1 MVSELLQAITIGIP
15 QGALYGLMGFGIAMI
30 FRSAGT
36 LNFSHGYSAMVSV
49 LITLSAMQTFIGL
62 NILEGRL
69 ALFAAIPVGLIAGA
83 VFGVLIDLLL
93 MRRVKH
99 VSPASMLMITLG
111 LLLVFEGAANLIWSP
126 DYESFPR
133 LLPGPP
139 FIFEGAGLF
148 EGIRV
153 VFRRNDI
160 AVMLIALVI
169 SVSMAALMKY
179 TKIGLAI
186 RARGQDPV
194 GAQSVG
200 INTNRVDSIVWGLS
214 ITLAVVVGILIAPI
228 TRVHPTML
236 MNTQLL
242 GITAAVLGGF
252 SSLFGAIW
260 GGLMIGVLE
269 RLIDIVPA
277 LDGYETAI
285 IFFLIIL
292 ILVFKPNGLFAGKVG
307 RKA

>member
-1 MVSELLQAITIGIP
+1 MNALLQAIAIGVP
-15 QGALYGLMGFGIAMI
+15 QGALYGLMGFGIALI

-49 LITLSAMQTFIGL
+49 LITLSTIQWFLGMGW
-62 NILEGRL
+62 LEGHA
-69 ALFAAIPVGLIAGA
+69 ALFAAIPVGLISGA
-83 VFGVLIDLLL
+83 VFGVLIDILL

-133 LLPGPP
+133 ILPGAP
-139 FIFEGAGLF
+139 FVFQGAGVLG
-148 EGIRV
+148 EVRV
-153 VFRRNDI
+153 IFRRNDL

-169 SVSMAALMKY
+169 SLSMAGLMKY

-186 RARGQDPV
+186 RARGQDPI
-194 GAQSVG
+194 GAQAVG
-200 INTNRVDSIVWGLS
+200 INTNRVDSIVWAIA
-214 ITLAVVVGILIAPI
+214 ITLAVVVGILVAPI

-260 GGLMIGVLE
+260 GGLIIGVLE
-269 RLIDIVPA
+269 RVVDIFPA

-292 ILVFKPNGLFAGKVG
+292 VLVFKPEGIFAPRQG

>member
-1 MVSELLQAITIGIP
+1 MSALLQAITIGIP
-15 QGALYGLMGFGIAMI
+15 QGTLYGLMGFGIAMI
-30 FRSAGT
+30 FRTAGT
-36 LNFSHGYSAMVSV
+36 LNFSHGYSAMVCV
-49 LITLSAMQTFIGL
+49 LITLTAVRTFIGL
-62 NILEGRL
+62 ELLEGTA
-69 ALFAAIPVGLIAGA
+69 ALIAAIPVGLIAAA
-83 VFGVLIDLLL
+83 VFGALIDLVL

-133 LLPGPP
+133 LLPGAPL
-139 FIFEGAGLF
+139 IFEGTGALAGV
-148 EGIRV
+148 RV
-153 VFRRNDI
+153 VFRRNDL
-160 AVMLIALVI
+160 AVMVVALVI
-169 SVSMAALMKY
+169 SVSMAAVMRY

-194 GAQSVG
+194 GAQAVG
-200 INTNRVDSIVWGLS
+200 INTNRVDTVVWALS
-214 ITLAVVVGILIAPI
+214 ITLAAVVGILIAPI

-269 RLIDIVPA
+269 RVIDIFPF

-292 ILVFKPNGLFAGKVG
+292 VLVFKPTGLFAGGGG

>member
-1 MVSELLQAITIGIP
+1 MSALLQAVTIGIP
-15 QGALYGLMGFGIAMI
+15 QGTLYGLMGFGIAMI

-36 LNFSHGYSAMVSV
+36 LNFSHGYSAMVCV
-49 LITLSAMQTFIGL
+49 LITLTAVRTFIGL
-62 NILEGRL
+62 ELLEGTA
-69 ALFAAIPVGLIAGA
+69 ALIAAVPVGLVTAA
-83 VFGVLIDLLL
+83 VFGALIDLVL

-133 LLPGPP
+133 LLPGAP
-139 FIFEGAGLF
+139 FIFEGSGAFAGV
-148 EGIRV
+148 RV
-153 VFRRNDI
+153 VFRRNDL
-160 AVMLIALVI
+160 AVMVIALVI
-169 SVSMAALMKY
+169 SVSMAAVMRY

-194 GAQSVG
+194 GAQAVG
-200 INTNRVDSIVWGLS
+200 INTNRVDTIVWALS
-214 ITLAVVVGILIAPI
+214 ITLAAVVGILIAPI

-269 RLIDIVPA
+269 RIIDIFPF

-292 ILVFKPNGLFAGKVG
+292 VLVFKPTGLFAGGGG

>member
-1 MVSELLQAITIGIP
+1 MSELLQAITIGIP
-15 QGALYGLMGFGIAMI
+15 QGTLYGLMGFGIAMI

-36 LNFSHGYSAMVSV
+36 LNFSHGYSAMVCV
-49 LITLSAMQTFIGL
+49 LITLSAMRTFLGLDIMEGRAALFVAIPIGL
-62 NILEGRL
+62 LS
-69 ALFAAIPVGLIAGA
+69 GA
-83 VFGVLIDLLL
+83 VLGVLIDIVL

-111 LLLVFEGAANLIWSP
+111 LLLVFEGGANLIWSP

-139 FIFEGAGLF
+139 FIFEGTGVF
-148 EGIRV
+148 SDIRV

-160 AVMLIALVI
+160 AVMIIALVI
-169 SVSMAALMKY
+169 SVSMAAIMKY

-194 GAQSVG
+194 GAQAVG

-260 GGLMIGVLE
+260 GVLMIGVLE
-269 RLIDIVPA
+269 RVIDIFPW

-285 IFFLIIL
+285 IFFLIIH
-292 ILVFKPNGLFAGKVG
+292 
-307 RKA
+307 

>member
-1 MVSELLQAITIGIP
+1 MNELLQAITIGIP

-30 FRSAGT
+30 FRAAGT

-49 LITLSAMQTFIGL
+49 LITLTAIQWFLGMGW
-62 NILEGRL
+62 LEGRA
-69 ALFAAIPVGLIAGA
+69 ALFAAVPIGLLSGA
-83 VFGVLIDLLL
+83 VFGVLIDVLL

-133 LLPGPP
+133 ILSGAP
-139 FIFEGAGLF
+139 FVFQGTGAL

-153 VFRRNDI
+153 IFRRNDL
-160 AVMLIALVI
+160 AVLLIALAI
-169 SVSMAALMKY
+169 SLSMAALMKY

-194 GAQSVG
+194 GAQAVG
-200 INTNRVDSIVWGLS
+200 INTNRVDSIVWAIA
-214 ITLAVVVGILIAPI
+214 ITLAVVVGILVAPI

-269 RLIDIVPA
+269 RVVDIFPA

-292 ILVFKPNGLFAGKVG
+292 VLVFKPEGIFAPKQG

>member
-1 MVSELLQAITIGIP
+1 VSALLQAVTIGIP
-15 QGALYGLMGFGIAMI
+15 QGTLYGLMGFGIAMI
-30 FRSAGT
+30 FRTAGT
-36 LNFSHGYSAMVSV
+36 LNFSHGYSAMVCV
-49 LITLSAMQTFIGL
+49 LITLTAVRTFIGL
-62 NILEGRL
+62 ELLEGTA
-69 ALFAAIPVGLIAGA
+69 ALVAAIPVGLISGA
-83 VFGVLIDLLL
+83 VFGALIDLVL

-111 LLLVFEGAANLIWSP
+111 LLLVFEGAANLVWSP

-133 LLPGPP
+133 LLPGSP
-139 FIFEGAGLF
+139 FIFEGTGAFAGL
-148 EGIRV
+148 RV
-153 VFRRNDI
+153 VFRRNDL
-160 AVMLIALVI
+160 AVMIIALVI
-169 SVSMAALMKY
+169 SVSMAAVMRY
-179 TKIGLAI
+179 TKTGLAI

-194 GAQSVG
+194 GAQAVG
-200 INTNRVDSIVWGLS
+200 INTNRVDTIVWALS
-214 ITLAVVVGILIAPI
+214 ITLAAVVGILIAPI

-269 RLIDIVPA
+269 RVIDIFPF

-292 ILVFKPNGLFAGKVG
+292 VLVFKPTGLFAGGGG

>member
-1 MVSELLQAITIGIP
+1 MNEFLQAITIGIP

-49 LITLSAMQTFIGL
+49 LITLTAIEWFLGAGL
-62 NILEGRL
+62 FEGRE
-69 ALFAAIPVGLIAGA
+69 ALFAAVPVGLVSGA
-83 VFGVLIDLLL
+83 VFGVLIDVLL

-133 LLPGPP
+133 ILPGVP
-139 FIFEGAGLF
+139 FVFQGTGAL

-153 VFRRNDI
+153 VFRRNDL
-160 AVMLIALVI
+160 AVLLIALVI
-169 SVSMAALMKY
+169 SLSMAALMKY

-194 GAQSVG
+194 GAQAVG
-200 INTNRVDSIVWGLS
+200 INTNRVDSIVWALA
-214 ITLAVVVGILIAPI
+214 IVLAVVVGILVAPI

-269 RLIDIVPA
+269 RVVDIFPA

-285 IFFLIIL
+285 IFFLIIVV
-292 ILVFKPNGLFAGKVG
+292 LVFKPEGIFAPKQG

>member
-1 MVSELLQAITIGIP
+1 VNAFLQAITIGIP

-49 LITLSAMQTFIGL
+49 LITLTTIEWFFDAGIV
-62 NILEGRL
+62 EGHA
-69 ALFAAIPVGLIAGA
+69 ALFAAIPVGLISGA

-111 LLLVFEGAANLIWSP
+111 LLLVFEGTANLVWSP

-133 LLPGPP
+133 ILPGPP
-139 FIFEGAGLF
+139 FIFEGTGAL
-148 EGIRV
+148 EEIRV
-153 VFRRNDI
+153 VFRRNDL

-169 SVSMAALMKY
+169 SLSLAAVMKY

-194 GAQSVG
+194 GAQAVG
-200 INTNRVDSIVWGLS
+200 INTNRVDSIVWGLALL
-214 ITLAVVVGILIAPI
+214 LATVVGILVAPI

-252 SSLFGAIW
+252 SSLFGAVW

-269 RLIDIVPA
+269 RVIDIFPA

-292 ILVFKPNGLFAGKVG
+292 VLVFKPQGIFAPKQG

>member
-1 MVSELLQAITIGIP
+1 MSEILQAITIGIP

-49 LITLSAMQTFIGL
+49 LVTLSAMHWFLGIGFI
-62 NILEGRL
+62 EGR
-69 ALFAAIPVGLIAGA
+69 AAFFAAIPVGLISGA
-83 VFGVLIDLLL
+83 LFGVLIDLIL

-126 DYESFPR
+126 NYESFPR
-133 LLPGPP
+133 ILPGPP
-139 FIFEGAGLF
+139 FVFEGTGFF

-153 VFRRNDI
+153 VFRRNDLP
-160 AVMLIALVI
+160 VMIVALVI
-169 SVSMAALMKY
+169 SLGMAAFMKY
-179 TKIGLAI
+179 TKTGLAI
-186 RARGQDPV
+186 RARGEDPV
-194 GAQSVG
+194 GAQAVG
-200 INTNRVDSIVWGLS
+200 INTNRVDSIVWGIA

-252 SSLFGAIW
+252 HSLFGAIW
-260 GGLMIGVLE
+260 GGLIIGILE
-269 RLIDIVPA
+269 RIIDIFPA

-292 ILVFKPNGLFAGKVG
+292 VLVFKPTGLFAPKAG
-307 RKA
+307 RNA

>member
-1 MVSELLQAITIGIP
+1 MNEFLQAVTIGIP

-49 LITLSAMQTFIGL
+49 LITLTSIEWFLGMGL
-62 NILEGRL
+62 LEGRA
-69 ALFAAIPVGLIAGA
+69 ALFAAIPVGLLSGA
-83 VFGVLIDLLL
+83 VFGVLIDVLL

-111 LLLVFEGAANLIWSP
+111 LLLVFEGAANLVWSP
-126 DYESFPR
+126 DFESFPR
-133 LLPGPP
+133 ILPGAP
-139 FIFEGAGLF
+139 FVFQGTGAL
-148 EGIRV
+148 EDIRV
-153 VFRRNDI
+153 IFRRNDL
-160 AVMLIALVI
+160 AVLLIALVI
-169 SVSMAALMKY
+169 SLSMAALMKY

-186 RARGQDPV
+186 RARGQDPI

-200 INTNRVDSIVWGLS
+200 INTNRVDSIVWGLA
-214 ITLAVVVGILIAPI
+214 ITLAVVVGILVAPI

-269 RLIDIVPA
+269 RVVDIFPA

-292 ILVFKPNGLFAGKVG
+292 VLVFKPEGIFAPKQG

>member
-1 MVSELLQAITIGIP
+1 MSEILQAITIGIP
-15 QGALYGLMGFGIAMI
+15 QGALYGLMGFGIALI

-49 LITLSAMQTFIGL
+49 LITLSAMQFF
-62 NILEGRL
+62 L
-69 ALFAAIPVGLIAGA
+69 AQNLLAGKAALLAAIPVGLTAGA
-83 VFGVLIDLLL
+83 LFGILIDIVL

-133 LLPGPP
+133 LLEGPP
-139 FIFEGAGLF
+139 FVFEGAGIF
-148 EGIRV
+148 AGIEV
-153 VFRRNDI
+153 IFRRNDL
-160 AVMLIALVI
+160 AVMLIALII
-169 SVSMAALMKY
+169 SVSMAALMKF

-186 RARGQDPV
+186 RARGQDAV
-194 GAQSVG
+194 GAQAVG
-200 INTNRVDSIVWGLS
+200 INTNRVDSVVWGLS
-214 ITLAVVVGILIAPI
+214 LALAVVVGILIAPI

-260 GGLMIGVLE
+260 GGLIIGIVE
-269 RLIDIVPA
+269 RLIDIVPF

-292 ILVFKPNGLFAGKVG
+292 VLVFKPTGLFASKTG

>member
-1 MVSELLQAITIGIP
+1 
-15 QGALYGLMGFGIAMI
+15 MGFGIAMI

-36 LNFSHGYSAMVSV
+36 LNFSHGYSAMVCV
-49 LITLSAMQTFIGL
+49 LITLTAVRTFIGL
-62 NILEGRL
+62 ELLEGTA
-69 ALFAAIPVGLIAGA
+69 ALIAAVPVGLVTAA
-83 VFGVLIDLLL
+83 VFGALIDLVL

-133 LLPGPP
+133 LLPGAP
-139 FIFEGAGLF
+139 FIFEGSGAFAGV
-148 EGIRV
+148 RV
-153 VFRRNDI
+153 VFRRNDL
-160 AVMLIALVI
+160 AVMVIALVI
-169 SVSMAALMKY
+169 SVSMAAVMRY

-194 GAQSVG
+194 GAQAVG
-200 INTNRVDSIVWGLS
+200 INTNRVDTIVWALS
-214 ITLAVVVGILIAPI
+214 ITLAAVVGILIAPI

-269 RLIDIVPA
+269 RIIDIFPF

-292 ILVFKPNGLFAGKVG
+292 VLVFKPTGLFAGGGG

>member
-1 MVSELLQAITIGIP
+1 VSALLQAVTIGIP
-15 QGALYGLMGFGIAMI
+15 QGTLYGLMGFGIAMI

-36 LNFSHGYSAMVSV
+36 LNFSHGYSAMVCV
-49 LITLSAMQTFIGL
+49 LITLTAVRTFIGL
-62 NILEGRL
+62 ELLEGTA
-69 ALFAAIPVGLIAGA
+69 ALIAAVPVGLVTAA
-83 VFGVLIDLLL
+83 VFGALIDLVL

-133 LLPGPP
+133 LLPGAP
-139 FIFEGAGLF
+139 FIFEGSGAFAGV
-148 EGIRV
+148 RV
-153 VFRRNDI
+153 VFRRNDL
-160 AVMLIALVI
+160 AVMVIALVI
-169 SVSMAALMKY
+169 SVSMAAVMRY

-194 GAQSVG
+194 GAQAVG
-200 INTNRVDSIVWGLS
+200 INTNRVDTIVWALS
-214 ITLAVVVGILIAPI
+214 ITLAAVVGILIAPI

-269 RLIDIVPA
+269 RIIDIFPF

-292 ILVFKPNGLFAGKVG
+292 VLVFKPTGLFAGGGG

>member
-1 MVSELLQAITIGIP
+1 MNELLQAITIGIP

-49 LITLSAMQTFIGL
+49 LITLSAIQWFLGMGF
-62 NILEGRL
+62 LEGR
-69 ALFAAIPVGLIAGA
+69 AAFYAAIPVGLVSGA
-83 VFGVLIDLLL
+83 VFGVLIDVLL

-133 LLPGPP
+133 ILPGAP
-139 FIFEGAGLF
+139 FIFEGTGVL

-153 VFRRNDI
+153 VFRRNDL
-160 AVMLIALVI
+160 AVLIIALVI
-169 SVSMAALMKY
+169 SLSMAALMKY
-179 TKIGLAI
+179 TKTGLAI
-186 RARGQDPV
+186 RARGQDPI
-194 GAQSVG
+194 GAQAVG
-200 INTNRVDSIVWGLS
+200 INTNRVDSIVWGLA
-214 ITLAVVVGILIAPI
+214 ITLAVVVGLLVAPI

-269 RLIDIVPA
+269 RVVDIFPA

-285 IFFLIIL
+285 IFFLII
-292 ILVFKPNGLFAGKVG
+292 IVLVFKPEGIFAPKQG